1 MLQCCIVQ
9 CRPLELVNEATD
21 TVQLGDNY
29 TIINTDPC
37 RGHKNM
43 SYRMYHQDHH
53 TGSLKMI
60 TNSTSYTHTIHVQL
74 DTSGVYCVHKE
85 CSTAG
90 IDACCVQIQIQ
101 QKLMIVMSNVT
112 IEGSDESAVCYATG
126 WPRPKHL
133 QIHSQD
139 SCAII
144 TDDVRVIDHYSTAVF
159 FTFKANSSCEWIS
172 CQTTSRRITKEIQI
186 IQNSATGVQSSTPS
200 LSSTCSGTLAM
211 CRTTLWIIILVL
223 SVIAVII

>member
-1 MLQCCIVQ
+1 MLC
-9 CRPLELVNEATD
+9 P
-21 TVQLGDNY
+21 TV
-29 TIINTDPC
+29 
-37 RGHKNM
+37 
-43 SYRMYHQDHH
+43 
-53 TGSLKMI
+53 
-60 TNSTSYTHTIHVQL
+60 
-74 DTSGVYCVHKE
+74 
-85 CSTAG
+85 
-90 IDACCVQIQIQ
+90 Q

-172 CQTTSRRITKEIQI
+172 CQTTLRRITKEIQI
-186 IQNSATGVQSSTPS
+186 IQSKK
-200 LSSTCSGTLAM
+200 L
-211 CRTTLWIIILVL
+211 
-223 SVIAVII
+223 